1 MMLALAILLALSV
14 PSDAPS
20 LTALADGGAR
30 CDRPAT
36 TAVFQAEETR
46 RTQFL
51 TQAYAEQE
59 TIVLERRALAARRA
73 ALRTATVQ
81 TADSEAAVLLAAAL
95 NTDRQTALDD
105 ARLLERLRHEAIDQ
119 MRRQFLSTCGDG
131 RRRAGSP
138 APPAPAPT
146 AENAP

>member
-1 MMLALAILLALSV
+1 MMPALILLALAV
-14 PSDAPS
+14 PNEAPS
-20 LTALADGGAR
+20 LTALADGVAR

-51 TQAYAEQE
+51 TEVYSEQE
-59 TIVLERRALAARRA
+59 AIVQERLALTARRR

-81 TADSEAAVLLAAAL
+81 TADSEAAIALAAAL
-95 NTDRQTALDD
+95 NADRQAALDD
-105 ARLLERLRHEAIDQ
+105 ARLLERLRREAIDQ

-131 RRRAGSP
+131 RRRAS
-138 APPAPAPT
+138 APTSLAPA
-146 AENAP
+146 AEHDQ